1 MSPRTRSVASAGRP
15 RPANQDLSAQLNA
28 HFQAE
33 NDVRRGVCLL
43 NAGRYDEAAVAF
55 SRAAVHK
62 RNSAP
67 LASYMAACCSG
78 KSETSAA
85 VEHFSK
91 AVERD
96 DKDVTA
102 RIRHALALWADGREE
117 ESIEALRAAVAV
129 TPESAELH
137 FQLGTLLANRGLY
150 EEAELRFTQARNLDR
165 NHTQALMGLAMC
177 CGLRNAPDEAVE
189 HLQRAQT
196 RRPDDATIGLML
208 AQAAKAAQ
216 QLGHAVG
223 VRATMPKEGPE
234 VDQRGIEELL
244 TVIQNEPDF
253 VEAFLSVPQ
262 DQIDPRVF
270 SVLLSA
276 LQRALEHQPEHAE
289 LHYHCGQV
297 LARLNRPH
305 EAIVANERAVGID
318 PKHVRALIA
327 LAHLYRLVDRP
338 REAAERLEEV
348 VAAGVEYADVFCLLG
363 HLYRERGQY
372 GRARSAYHRALCI
385 NDCYQ
390 DAREALATLPP
401 DA

>member
-1 MSPRTRSVASAGRP
+1 MSPRTRSIASAGGP
-15 RPANQDLSAQLNA
+15 GSADSELSARLKA

-43 NAGRYDEAAVAF
+43 NAGKYDEAALAF
-55 SRAAVHK
+55 SRAAAQK
-62 RNSAP
+62 GNSTP
-67 LASYMAACCSG
+67 LASYMAACCIG
-78 KSETSAA
+78 RGETSAA
-85 VEHFSK
+85 VKHFSK
-91 AVERD
+91 AVEQD

-102 RIRHALALWADGREE
+102 RIRHGLALWTDGREE
-117 ESIEALRAAVAV
+117 EAIEALRAAVAL

-137 FQLGTLLANRGLY
+137 FQLGTLLANREQY

-165 NHTQALMGLAMC
+165 NHAQALMGLAMC

-189 HLQRAQT
+189 HLQRAQV
-196 RRPDDATIGLML
+196 RRPEDATIGLML
-208 AQAAKAAQ
+208 AQAARAAR

-223 VRATMPKEGPE
+223 LRATMPKEGPE
-234 VDQRGIEELL
+234 IDQRGIEELL
-244 TVIQNEPDF
+244 AVIQNEPDF
-253 VEAFLSVPQ
+253 VEAFLSVPH

-276 LQRALEHQPEHAE
+276 LQRALEHQPEHAD

-297 LARLNRPH
+297 LARLDRPLD
-305 EAIVANERAVGID
+305 AIEANERAVAID
-318 PKHVRALIA
+318 PHHVRALIA
-327 LAHLYRLVDRP
+327 LAHLYRLMDRP
-338 REAAERLEEV
+338 GEAAERLEEV

-372 GRARSAYHRALCI
+372 GRARSAYHRALCM
-385 NDCYQ
+385 NESYK
-390 DAREALATLPP
+390 DAREALAALPP